1 MEGGSGWHIRRHCMG
16 KGWAVPGLPVPTW
29 TTFMYFTHWASSD
42 ASMWSKSPTVLKGR
56 NKKHWK
62 SLHPIKLAISQF
74 CLRLAFSRKVN
85 QLLTKD
91 LVYTERCCGV
101 RVGGVPQ
108 MPCSNQS
115 KAPGRLHFMPT
126 LLAHLTFAPH
136 FQVFQAGWGLSVGHE
151 PGTRMLRSA
160 PWGEA
165 GIWAPGA
172 QSEGVQARHPGPV
185 LVLPREDDS

>member
-16 KGWAVPGLPVPTW
+16 KGWAVPGLPVPIW

-91 LVYTERCCGV
+91 LVYTERCWGV
-101 RVGGVPQ
+101 GVGRSLKCPALINPKLQ
-108 MPCSNQS
+108 
-115 KAPGRLHFMPT
+115 KEFT
-126 LLAHLTFAPH
+126 LCQLYSLIWLLLPISRYSR
-136 FQVFQAGWGLSVGHE
+136 QAGGWK
-151 PGTRMLRSA
+151 
-160 PWGEA
+160 
-165 GIWAPGA
+165 
-172 QSEGVQARHPGPV
+172 
-185 LVLPREDDS
+185 